1 MEETPDKAVAAKII
15 TALKEKKLLNARQLE
30 SLAKTLPLGSIK
42 SETWKGI
49 LEIAVA
55 ENERKNAQD

>member
-1 MEETPDKAVAAKII
+1 MDETPDKVVAAEII
-15 TALKEKKLLNARQLE
+15 AELKEKKLLSEKQLA
-30 SLAKTLPLGSIK
+30 SLAKTLPIGSIE

-55 ENERKNAQD
+55 EKEAKNVQD